1 MNKTKLSW
9 TMSNIMKM
17 YDEKKVLSF
26 EHPIQRKSEQWNN
39 QQKSLLIHSMLAN
52 YPVPNIYVLR
62 EDSQEV
68 DAKNKPIFNY
78 FVMDGKQRLTSV
90 LSFMWG
96 EFPLDDNIPN
106 IFIEDEEYEIA
117 GKYYSDLDEPVRY
130 DIARFKFE
138 IIAFEDCTD
147 KEIEE
152 IFFRLNNS
160 TPLTKSQVAKAKVGV
175 RVAEFINE
183 VLTSKFFVNSCNFSK
198 AQLKASDDQRS
209 LIQSMMLLDT
219 NYVSGFELKDF
230 SENSILEYSECIR
243 ENYTDKQKNT
253 LKSAIQYLENAFP
266 EKNKNIRKISI
277 PMLIYLADVA
287 EYDEIKPRFYRDWWS
302 YFVDEDEFF
311 EVYKTFCSSGSTKLE
326 KIKGRLAIMTKSF
339 CKYFELDYPE
349 ELVDMIAEVEE
360 KLAAKE
366 EKAEDEVLEDGVTPS
381 EEKVEDVSVTE
392 YVETTEEAEQTTGE
406 VENTEIVGC
415 NTENVENTDEV
426 IDTADS
432 VDGAVNPEE
441 TVSGDENTIDDSS
454 FDEDNAHTEDGANAD
469 TPSYEEEI
477 PNDEGSF

>member
-9 TMSNIMKM
+9 TMANIEKM

-26 EHPIQRKSEQWNN
+26 SHPIQRKSEQWDN

-52 YPVPNIYVLR
+52 FPVPNIYVLR

-68 DAKNKPIFNY
+68 DAKNKPIYNY

-96 EFPLDDNIPN
+96 EFSLEDNIPN
-106 IFIEDEEYEIA
+106 IFVEDEDYEIA
-117 GKYYSDLDEPVRY
+117 GKYYCDLDEPVRY
-130 DIARFKFE
+130 EIARYKFE

-152 IFFRLNNS
+152 IFYRLNNS

-198 AQLKASDDQRS
+198 AQLKVSDDQRS

-219 NYVSGFELKDF
+219 NYVKGFELKDF
-230 SENSILEYSECIR
+230 SENSILEYSENIR
-243 ENYTDKQKNT
+243 ETYDDKQKNT

-266 EKNKNIRKISI
+266 EKNRNIRKISI

-287 EYDEIKPRFYRDWWS
+287 EYDEVKPRFFRDWWT
-302 YFVDEDEFF
+302 YFTEGDVLF

-360 KLAAKE
+360 KMAAKE

-381 EEKVEDVSVTE
+381 EEKMEEVSVTE
-392 YVETTEEAEQTTGE
+392 CVATTEEAEQNTE
-406 VENTEIVGC
+406 DVENAETVEC
-415 NTENVENTDEV
+415 DTENVENTEEV
-426 IDTADS
+426 IDT
-432 VDGAVNPEE
+432 EE
-441 TVSGDENTIDDSS
+441 TVSEDENTIDEVSLEESD
-454 FDEDNAHTEDGANAD
+454 AHTEDGENAD
-469 TPSYEEEI
+469 TPSFEEEN